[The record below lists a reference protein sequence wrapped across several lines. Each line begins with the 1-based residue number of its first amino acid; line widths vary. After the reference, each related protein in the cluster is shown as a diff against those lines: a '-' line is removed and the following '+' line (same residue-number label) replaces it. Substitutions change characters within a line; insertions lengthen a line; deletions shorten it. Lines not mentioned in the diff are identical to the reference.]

1 MGAVKPGDAIG
12 VTIAGLAPLKVT
24 MAKGTGFRMI
34 LHDFPLSSA
43 SFRVRIV
50 LNLKGLAYEKRNHV
64 LRAGEQRAPDYLKLN
79 PAGFVPALEVDG
91 LVLGQSLAIIGYL
104 DSLAPEPR
112 MIPAEPLARA
122 RALEMALTIAADI
135 HPINNLRILQ
145 YLQHQLGQEQGAIDM
160 WYRHWVEAGF
170 ATLEKLLPDTP
181 FAGGDAPNVVDA
193 CLVPQMYNAR
203 RFKVDLTP
211 FPRVTA
217 IADHA
222 AALPAFQEAAPP
234 PL

>member
-1 MGAVKPGDAIG
+1 MTLG
-12 VTIAGLAPLKVT
+12 
-24 MAKGTGFRMI
+24 MI

-50 LNLKGLAYEKRNHV
+50 LNLKGLAYEKRNYV
-64 LRAGEQRAPDYLKLN
+64 LRAGEQRAPEYLARN

-91 LVLGQSLAIIGYL
+91 VVLGQSLAIIDYL
-104 DSLAPEPR
+104 DTLAPEPR
-112 MIPAEPLARA
+112 MIPADPLARA

-135 HPINNLRILQ
+135 HPINNLRILR
-145 YLQHQLGQEQGAIDM
+145 YLEHELGQEQDAIDG
-160 WYRHWVEAGF
+160 WYRHWVEQGF

-181 FAGGDAPNVVDA
+181 FAGGDTPNIVDA
-193 CLVPQMYNAR
+193 CLVPQMFNAR
-203 RFKVDLTP
+203 RFKTDLTP
-211 FPRVTA
+211 FPKVIA
-217 IADHA
+217 IADRA